1 MTQLNEIPFDTT
13 FNKMLEV
20 LEDENKRIETFFT
33 KTPSFVQIY
42 NETFGPKRS
51 IDEIEQF
58 DDILEAIEVLR

>member
-1 MTQLNEIPFDTT
+1 MTQLNEIPFDNT
-13 FNKMLEV
+13 FNEMLKV
-20 LEDENKRIETFFT
+20 LEDEELRIKKFFT

-42 NETFGPKRS
+42 NETFGPDRN